1 MKFAAAIVALAGV
14 AGFAN
19 ADVLANWTFESSVPT
34 TAGPFAAEAGLN
46 AAGSFASGFHA
57 STAAVYSN
65 PVGNGSTESF
75 SSNNWG
81 VGDYYQFTTSTVG
94 YNSILFGWSQT
105 ASSTGPQTFDV
116 EWSTNGTVFNT
127 LVNDYV
133 VGTTT
138 WSSGTLNPLSVF
150 APVAL
155 PAAAENLPT
164 VWVRLTNQVTPG
176 GTGGT
181 NRVDNITIEGTLV
194 PAPGSLALL
203 GLAGL
208 VARRR
213 R

>member
-1 MKFAAAIVALAGV
+1 MKTAAAIVALAGT
-14 AGFAN
+14 AGLAS
-19 ADVLANWTFESSVPT
+19 ADLLANWTFETSVPT
-34 TAGPFAAEAGLN
+34 TAGPHAAEGGINAG
-46 AAGSFASGFHA
+46 GSFATGFHVSGA
-57 STAAVYSN
+57 TAYSN
-65 PVGNGSTESF
+65 PVGNGSFESF

-81 VGDYYQFTTSTVG
+81 IGDYYQFTTSTVG

-105 ASSTGPQTFDV
+105 ASSTGPQLFDV
-116 EWSTNGTVFNT
+116 EWSTNGTLFST
-127 LVNDYV
+127 LVDDYV

-138 WSSGTLNPLSVF
+138 WSSGATNPLSVF

-155 PAAAENLPT
+155 PAAASNLPT
-164 VWVRLTNQVTPG
+164 VWIRLTNQVTPG

-181 NRVDNITIEGTLV
+181 NRVDNIMIEGTLV